1 MLNCQ
6 GADGQKIQ
14 LQGRILPQISIF
26 KQLYTYGLPILI
38 FGNTNPENVCNLF
51 CVADTQAANMP
62 GRLERLSRSRAVR
75 LYYLQTIQAELFAV
89 FRQLSQ

>member
-6 GADGQKIQ
+6 GTDWKKIP

-26 KQLYTYGLPILI
+26 KQLWTYGLPILI
-38 FGNTNPENVCNLF
+38 FGNTNPKNVCNLF

-75 LYYLQTIQAELFAV
+75 LYYLQTIQAELLAV
-89 FRQLSQ
+89 FR